1 MLEEI
6 ICLLKKADSEQLDI
20 IYRFVTS
27 YLKERK
33 KGSKSPMKEQ
43 KNSALAAATAQDAFS
58 KKCITYRKIQVQY
71 TPSSGKSQG
80 LLDDEC
86 WPTVWETMQAEE
98 VFRAM
103 LEHEGKAR
111 VNSPQMCV
119 KLAVIE
125 VWRQGRIY
133 QKRRETR

>member
-1 MLEEI
+1 MTG
-6 ICLLKKADSEQLDI
+6 
-20 IYRFVTS
+20 Y
-27 YLKERK
+27 
-33 KGSKSPMKEQ
+33 
-43 KNSALAAATAQDAFS
+43 KNSALAAATAQERTINAQ
-58 KKCITYRKIQVQY
+58 INY
-71 TPSSGKSQG
+71 TTEERESQPRP
-80 LLDDEC
+80 LSDRDDC
-86 WPTVWETMQAEE
+86 WPTVWETMQAEK

-119 KLAVIE
+119 KLAIIE

>member
-1 MLEEI
+1 M
-6 ICLLKKADSEQLDI
+6 S
-20 IYRFVTS
+20 
-27 YLKERK
+27 
-33 KGSKSPMKEQ
+33 EQ
-43 KNSALAAATAQDAFS
+43 KNSALAMAPAQDAFS
-58 KKCITYRKIQVQY
+58 KKCITYRKIQKQY
-71 TPSSGKSQG
+71 TPSSDKSQG
-80 LLDDEC
+80 VLEDEC
-86 WPTVWETMQAEE
+86 WPTVWETMQAEK

-119 KLAVIE
+119 KLTVIE